1 MDKHAYCI
9 MAHNNWAQ
17 LQMLIDCLD
26 DKRNDIFLHIDK
38 KSLTD
43 FCSYGGVNSHNA
55 GLFFCNNFD
64 VVWGDIS
71 QTDAEIELYSCVL
84 KQGIYHYVHLL
95 SGSDLPLKNQDEIH
109 EFFRDKKEDFLEVT
123 DFKPA
128 IKRVKYYH
136 FFVRL
141 RVKYPLFNLLR
152 RILLVPQ
159 LLFVNRLRNSKIPYS
174 MGANWCSLTYNTT
187 KLLVHLYHEHRNV
200 FKYTTNSD
208 EHYKQMLLGNNPH
221 VNISSTGNLRYVVF
235 DTGNPSPHILREND
249 YESIIS
255 SECLFARKFDIRI
268 DKNIVNTI
276 INAAKENN
284 FGA

>member
-26 DKRNDIFLHIDK
+26 DERNDIFLHIDK
-38 KSLTD
+38 KSLKEY
-43 FCSYGGVNSHNA
+43 SLYGGVSCLRA
-55 GLFFCNNFD
+55 GLFLCDSID

-71 QTDAEIELYSCVL
+71 QTDAEVELFEKAL
-84 KQGIYHYVHLL
+84 KKDVYHYVHLI
-95 SGSDLPLKNQDEIH
+95 SGSDLPLKSQGEIH
-109 EFFRDKKEDFLEVT
+109 EFFRGKTEDFLNVT

-128 IKRVKYYH
+128 VKRVKYYH

-141 RVKYPLFNLLR
+141 RVRYPLLNLFR
-152 RILLVPQ
+152 RILLIPQ
-159 LLFVNRLRNSKIPYS
+159 IPFVNRLKHSEFPYS

-187 KLLVHLYHEHRNV
+187 KLLVHLYHKHRTV
-200 FKYTTNSD
+200 FEYTTNSD
-208 EHYKQMLLGNNPH
+208 EHYKQMLLGNNSQ
-221 VNISSTGNLRYVVF
+221 VNISSKGNLRYVVF
-235 DTGNPSPHILREND
+235 DAGNPSPHILIEKD
-249 YESIIS
+249 YASIMA

-268 DKNIVNTI
+268 DKNIVNKVIHAT
-276 INAAKENN
+276 KENH